1 MEQEKNIK
9 PNLFI
14 VGAAKAGTTSIYN
27 YLKDHPEVYL
37 SPIKE
42 PNYFN
47 TELKFKDCRPEIQK
61 SIYLDFDEY
70 FDRETL
76 KEKHFACFDRKEEYL
91 KLYRDVKEEKV
102 IGEFSTSYLHSSK
115 AAEEIYNFNEDSK
128 IIIILR
134 EPVSR
139 TLSHYHMDLNAGFN
153 TNNIL
158 EDLKNDFNST
168 KKGYCISN
176 MYIDLSLYYRHVKR
190 YLDVFPKEQI
200 LFIKFEDLVKNNKTV
215 LEDLYSFLGLN
226 NYEGINTLN
235 NIHNQTVVPKFKFLV
250 KVMKFKKII
259 PRSILM
265 CLKKI
270 KPIFF
275 KKPSK
280 EEISTEIIEYL
291 QNIVLE
297 DFKKTNELIENHYGN
312 ENN

>member
-1 MEQEKNIK
+1 MNVVNIVK
-9 PNLFI
+9 PNLFV
-14 VGAAKAGTTSIYN
+14 VGAAKSGTTSLYN
-27 YLKDHPEVYL
+27 YIKDHPEVYL

-47 TELKFKDCRPEIQK
+47 TELKLKDCRPEIKK
-61 SIYLDFDEY
+61 SIYLHFDEY

-76 KEKHFACFDRKEEYL
+76 KEKHFACFDRKKDYL
-91 KLYRDVKEEKV
+91 KLYRDVKEEKI

-115 AAEEIYNFNEDSK
+115 AAEEIYNFNADSK
-128 IIIILR
+128 IIIMLR

-139 TLSHYHMDLNAGFN
+139 TLSHYQMDLNLGFN

-176 MYIDLSLYYRHVKR
+176 MYIDLSLY
-190 YLDVFPKEQI
+190 LDVFPKEQI
-200 LFIKFEDLVKNNKTV
+200 LFIKFEDLVKNNDTV
-215 LEDLYSFLGLN
+215 LEKVYSFLGLN
-226 NYEGINTLN
+226 NDQGINTLN